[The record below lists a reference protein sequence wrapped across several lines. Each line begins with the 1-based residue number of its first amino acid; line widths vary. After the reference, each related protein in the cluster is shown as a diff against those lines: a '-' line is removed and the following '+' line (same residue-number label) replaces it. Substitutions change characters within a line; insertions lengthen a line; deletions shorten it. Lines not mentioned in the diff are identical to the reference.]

1 MHDLNLG
8 LSKEQFGIAIPETKS
23 NNELVD
29 GSSLVARQIKNIAYV
44 LSTNE
49 DKEPTIKIENGYF
62 WYRGEK
68 IEDTRKVYELFAD
81 YLMRTKN

>member
-8 LSKEQFGIAIPETKS
+8 LSKEQFGITIPEKKS
-23 NNELVD
+23 NNELVAG
-29 GSSLVARQIKNIAYV
+29 GSIVANQIKNITYI
-44 LSTNE
+44 LRTNE

-81 YLMRTKN
+81 YLQK